1 MSALTELEAKLL
13 KISPEMEAIVS
24 VLQVAQSV
32 TGLGGSGAAVGL
44 KILDAALK
52 ALEKNA
58 SGVVTHAELMTQL
71 DQAHADL
78 KADRAAEDAEIEIR
92 FPPTEPAA

>member
-1 MSALTELEAKLL
+1 
-13 KISPEMEAIVS
+13 
-24 VLQVAQSV
+24 
-32 TGLGGSGAAVGL
+32 
-44 KILDAALK
+44 
-52 ALEKNA
+52 
-58 SGVVTHAELMTQL
+58 MTQL